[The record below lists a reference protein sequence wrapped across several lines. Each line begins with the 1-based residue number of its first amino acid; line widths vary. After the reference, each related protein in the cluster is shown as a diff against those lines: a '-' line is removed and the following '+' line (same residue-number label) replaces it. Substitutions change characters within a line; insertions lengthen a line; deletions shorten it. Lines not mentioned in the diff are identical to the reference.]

1 MDKTAMRKDKKIS
14 TQKHIR
20 RKSGILQ
27 GNWNLELMAYRRGR
41 HVLQFMLFK
50 KHNTSNGSIQNLEL

>member
-14 TQKHIR
+14 TQKDIR

-27 GNWNLELMAYRRGR
+27 GNWNLELMAY
-41 HVLQFMLFK
+41 
-50 KHNTSNGSIQNLEL
+50 